1 MTLKLTPR
9 DIWNEV
15 KDYTI
20 ITLGLMCYTFGWTAF
35 LVSNEIVTGGVTGL
49 SAIIYFGTNIPVPV
63 SYFAI
68 NGILLIA
75 AIRVIGWQYCIRSIF
90 GVVMTTIQLSIW
102 AYYIKE
108 PLIKDEPFMSCI
120 IGGIMLGVGI
130 GLAFTRNGSTGGTD
144 IIAAII
150 NKYKP
155 ITLGRSILYCDL
167 LIISSSYMLF
177 HDLEKILFGFVVL
190 AVSTYSCDLLINGIR
205 QSIQLLIFSEKYEEI
220 ADHINRDINRGVT
233 ILDGMG
239 WYSKQPKKVI
249 VVLAKRTESTSIFR
263 LVKQIDSHAF
273 ISQSNVIGVYG
284 EGFDKIKTYSP
295 APHAVQ

>member
-284 EGFDKIKTYSP
+284 EGFDKRKTSSP

>member
-20 ITLGLMCYTFGWTAF
+20 ITLGLMCYTFGWTTF

-63 SYFAI
+63 SYFVI

-284 EGFDKIKTYSP
+284 EGFDKIKT
-295 APHAVQ
+295 